1 MRRFIAGF
9 LAVSMLAA
17 VGCSKNTDNK
27 EQTTDKGK
35 DPAPSQPAAAQVIRI
50 NIGTDPETLDPA
62 VSTGVPE
69 SNVQLSLYEGL
80 MRLDKDGKPVAG
92 MAETHTVSPDGKT
105 YTFKLRDAK
114 WSNGDAVTANDFVY
128 AWKRALDP
136 MLASEYAYQLYYL
149 EGAEAANTIPLN
161 QLEADGKTE
170 KKGAD
175 GKPIARPEADIKK
188 DWEAAAA
195 KIGVKAVDAK
205 TLEVKLTSATPYFL
219 SLTAFHTL
227 YPVHQKSVEAGKADW
242 FRKPETLVG
251 NGPFKLVSW
260 TPKDKVI
267 VEKNPNYWDAKA
279 VKLDKVEYYLIDSE
293 ATATQMFE
301 AGQLDIIESGVNNAE
316 LPRLKKEYPDELK
329 ILPDLGLYYYR
340 FNVTKAPMND
350 VKVRK
355 ALTLAID
362 RQLIVETITQGGQ
375 LPAMSEVP
383 GGMPDVSGDFRAN
396 GKDFFKDNDIATAKD
411 LLKQAGYPDGKG
423 FPKFTIMYN
432 TSEGH
437 KRIAEAIQEMWK
449 KNLGIN
455 VELENVEWQVYLSR
469 QSELDYDISRA
480 GWIGD
485 YIDPMTFADMWVT
498 KGGNNQT
505 GWANAEYDKLIAT
518 AKNSAD
524 VAVRMKA
531 MHDSEK
537 LLMDEMP
544 ILPIYHYVR
553 VRMVSKNVKNWSE
566 PLTSGM
572 NLREA
577 YLQK

>member
-17 VGCSKNTDNK
+17 VGCSKKTEN
-27 EQTTDKGK
+27 EQTTDPGK
-35 DPAPSQPAAAQVIRI
+35 APDTNKPKAAQVVRV

-69 SNVQLSLYEGL
+69 GNVQLSLFEGL
-80 MRLDKDGKPVAG
+80 MRLDKEGKAVPG
-92 MAETHTVSPDGKT
+92 MAASHTISADGKT

-114 WSNGDAVTANDFVY
+114 WSNGDAVTAEDFVY
-128 AWKRALDP
+128 SWKRALDP

-205 TLEVKLTSATPYFL
+205 TLEVKLAAPTPYFL

-227 YPVHQKSVEAGKADW
+227 YPVHKKSVESAKDNW
-242 FRKPETLVG
+242 FRSAATLVG

-260 TPKDKVI
+260 APKDKVI
-267 VEKNPNYWDAKA
+267 VEKNPNYWDAAA
-279 VKLDKVEYYLIDSE
+279 VKLDKIEYYLIDSE

-316 LPRLKKEYPDELK
+316 LPRLKKEYPNELK

-362 RQLIVETITQGGQ
+362 RKLIVENITQGGQ
-375 LPAMSEVP
+375 TPAMSEVP
-383 GGMPDVSGDFRAN
+383 GGMPDVSGDFRKN
-396 GKDFFKDNDIATAKD
+396 GGDFFKDNDVATAKK
-411 LLKQAGYPDGKG
+411 LLADAGFPDGKG

-455 VELENVEWQVYLSR
+455 VELQNVEWQVYLSR
-469 QSELDYDISRA
+469 QSGLDYDISRA

-485 YIDPMTFADMWVT
+485 YIDPMTFTDMWVT

-505 GWANAEYDKLIAT
+505 GWANPAYDKLIET
-518 AKNSAD
+518 AKTSGD
-524 VAVRMKA
+524 VKVRMQA

-537 LLMDEMP
+537 LLMEDMP

-553 VRMVSKNVKNWSE
+553 VRMVSQKVKNWSE

-572 NLREA
+572 NLRDAFME
-577 YLQK
+577 

>member
-1 MRRFIAGF
+1 MRRFVAGF

-17 VGCSKNTDNK
+17 VGCSKKTDNG
-27 EQTTDKGK
+27 QQPTTDPVKEPNK
-35 DPAPSQPAAAQVIRI
+35 AAQVVRI

-69 SNVQLSLYEGL
+69 GNVQLSLFEGL
-80 MRLDKDGKPVAG
+80 MRLDKDGKPVPG
-92 MAETHTVSPDGKT
+92 MAASHEVKDEGKT
-105 YTFKLRDAK
+105 YIFKLRDAK
-114 WSNGDAVTANDFVY
+114 WSNGDPVTAEDFVY
-128 AWKRALDP
+128 SWKRALDP

-149 EGAEAANTIPLN
+149 VGAEDANTIPLN

-175 GKPIARPEADIKK
+175 GKAIARPEADIKK
-188 DWEAAAA
+188 DFEAAAA
-195 KIGVKAVDAK
+195 KIGVKAIDAK
-205 TLEVKLTSATPYFL
+205 TLEVKLTAPTPYFL

-227 YPVHQKSVEAGKADW
+227 YPVNKKAVEAAKDDW
-242 FRKPETLVG
+242 FRKAATLVG

-260 TPKDKVI
+260 TPKDKI
-267 VEKNPNYWDAKA
+267 ILEKNPNYWEASA
-279 VKLDKVEYYLIDSE
+279 VKLDKIEYYLIDSE

-316 LPRLKKEYPDELK
+316 LPRLKKEYPNELK

-340 FNVTKAPMND
+340 FNVTVAPMND
-350 VKVRK
+350 VKVRR

-362 RQLIVETITQGGQ
+362 RKLITENITQGGQ
-375 LPAMSEVP
+375 QPAMSEVP
-383 GGMPDVSGDFRAN
+383 GGIPDVTGDFRAN
-396 GKDFFKDNDIATAKD
+396 GGNFFKDNDVETAKT
-411 LLKQAGYPDGKG
+411 LLKEAGYPDGKG

-449 KNLGIN
+449 KNLGIT
-455 VELENVEWQVYLSR
+455 VELQNVEWQVYLSR
-469 QSELDYDISRA
+469 QSGLDYQISRA

-505 GWANAEYDKLIAT
+505 GWSNAKYDQLIET
-518 AKNSAD
+518 AKKASDAKT
-524 VAVRMKA
+524 RMQA

-537 LLMDEMP
+537 ILMDELP

-553 VRMVSKNVKNWSE
+553 VRMVSQKVKNWSE

-572 NLREA
+572 NLRDA
-577 YLQK
+577 YMQ